1 VNRFSRGVYRV
12 QKELM
17 ENGNGKAVFD
27 FSLVTAFKVIE
38 NISEKYLD
46 EGFGAETTQEK
57 PKKSPRKAQETLK

>member
-1 VNRFSRGVYRV
+1 
-12 QKELM
+12 M